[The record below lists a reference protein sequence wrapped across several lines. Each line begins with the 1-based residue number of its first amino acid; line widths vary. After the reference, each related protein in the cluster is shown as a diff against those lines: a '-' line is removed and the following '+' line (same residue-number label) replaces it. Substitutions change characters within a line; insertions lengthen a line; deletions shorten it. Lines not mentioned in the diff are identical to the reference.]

1 MLENSSEINDLASS
15 QKLQQYQAL
24 KNSKEIKHLGTL
36 VFLKVDHQYLTLG
49 TKCQAIFRVFLYRFV
64 STGIGGSPSVLN
76 FGFSVPALS
85 FFKYIIA
92 PGSVNVKLFF
102 IVFFD

>member
-1 MLENSSEINDLASS
+1 MLENSIEINDLASS

-36 VFLKVDHQYLTLG
+36 VFLKVDHQYRTLG
-49 TKCQAIFRVFLYRFV
+49 SKCQAIFQVFLYPFV
-64 STGIGGSPSVLN
+64 STGIGGTSSVLD

-92 PGSVNVKLFF
+92 PLFGNVKLYLN
-102 IVFFD
+102 VFSD